1 MSESLLLL
9 AIALAASS
17 GAVGLLFGRR
27 SRGGQWL
34 ATVIAVLG
42 SAAGL
47 AGVGVFWAGA
57 GQAGKPDVL
66 ICLPWSVPGGQF
78 LVGIDAISAVF
89 LLPVFLVSLL
99 GSVYGLSYWKQTEHP
114 ENGRKLRLFYGTLTA
129 GMALLVIA
137 RNGVLFLFGWEIMAL
152 SGFFLVTTDDRVR
165 EVRRSGWIYLVATHA
180 AALFLFALFGLLR
193 KATGS
198 FTLAPLDA
206 AALAPGM
213 ATAIFVCAL
222 AGFGLKAGIMPL
234 HVWLPGAHANA
245 PSHVSAIMSGVILKM
260 GIYGL
265 VRVLALLP
273 TPPLAWG
280 YTVLG
285 LGVVSGV
292 LGVAFAVGQ
301 HDLKRLLA
309 YHSIE
314 NIGIIVMGLGLA
326 LLGRTLGRADW
337 IVLGL
342 GGALLHVWNHA
353 LFKSLLFFSAG
364 SVLHATGSRQIDR
377 LGGLAKTMPRTALA
391 FLVGAI
397 AICGLPPLN
406 GFVSELLIYLGLFG
420 TLGIGA
426 GAACPIAA
434 FAAPALAL
442 IGALAVACFVKV
454 FGAVFLGSARSEDAM
469 HAHESPWSMI
479 GPMGVLMAGCGF
491 IGLFPALVAP
501 LLGRAIAA
509 WSPETADAGSRLA
522 TLAPLDWISGMG
534 LLLLVLLGLGSA
546 VLWLRLRASD
556 LATGS
561 TWGCGYAAPT
571 ARMQYTSSS
580 FAQMLVGLFAWAL
593 RPQVRQAFQ
602 PDKLG
607 QARKPDVQ
615 TTPLFPKKTAFH
627 SHVPDS
633 VLDRA
638 VLPSFRL
645 AARLLSWFHV
655 FHQGSIQTYLLYI
668 FLTLVALL
676 LWR

>member
-1 MSESLLLL
+1 MSEWLLLL
-9 AIALAASS
+9 GIGLAAVS
-17 GAVGLLFGRR
+17 GPAGLLFGRQ
-27 SRGGQWL
+27 SKVGQWL
-34 ATVIAVLG
+34 ATLLAVLG
-42 SAAGL
+42 CGAGL
-47 AGVGVFWAGA
+47 AGVGLFWVVVGR
-57 GQAGKPDVL
+57 PIV
-66 ICLPWSVPGGQF
+66 LPWAVPGGEF
-78 LVGIDAISAVF
+78 FIGIDALSAVF
-89 LLPVFLVSLL
+89 LLPIFLVSLL
-99 GSVYGLSYWKQTEHP
+99 GSIYGLGYWNLAEHA
-114 ENGRKLRLFYGTLTA
+114 ENGRKLRVFYGTLTA

-152 SGFFLVTTDDRVR
+152 SAFFLVTTDDRLP
-165 EVRRSGWIYLVATHA
+165 EVRRSGWIYLVATHG
-180 AALFLFALFGLLR
+180 AALSLLALFALLR
-193 KATGS
+193 AASGS
-198 FTLAPLDA
+198 FTLVALDA
-206 AALAPGM
+206 GSLSPGM

-222 AGFGLKAGIMPL
+222 VGFGLKAGIMPF

-245 PSHVSAIMSGVILKM
+245 PSHVSAIMSGVMLKM

-265 VRVLALLP
+265 VRVFALLP
-273 TPPLAWG
+273 APPLAWG
-280 YTVLG
+280 YVVLG
-285 LGVVSGV
+285 LGVASGV

-314 NIGIIVMGLGLA
+314 NIGIIVIGLGLA
-326 LLGRTLGRADW
+326 LIGRTLQRADW
-337 IVLGL
+337 IILGL

-364 SVLHATGSRQIDR
+364 SVIHATAELRGSLPKKTDR

-420 TLGIGA
+420 TLGIGE

-454 FGAVFLGSARSEDAM
+454 YGAVFLGSGRSEDVR

-479 GPMGVLMAGCGF
+479 GPMGVLIVCCCL
-491 IGLFPALVAP
+491 IGLFPSLIAP
-501 LLGRAIAA
+501 FLGRAIAV

-522 TLAPLDWISGMG
+522 TLAPLGWISGMG
-534 LLLLVLLGLGSA
+534 LLLLLLLGLGCVA
-546 VLWLRLRASD
+546 LRQRLRAGD
-556 LATGS
+556 LAAGS

-571 ARMQYTSSS
+571 ARIQYTSSS
-580 FAQMLVGLFAWAL
+580 FAQMLVGMFSWAL
-593 RPQVRQAFQ
+593 RPQVQ
-602 PDKLG
+602 PP
-607 QARKPDVQ
+607 AEMR
-615 TTPLFPKKTAFH
+615 LFPEATSFH
-627 SHVPDS
+627 SHVPDT
-633 VLDRA
+633 VLDGA
-638 VLPSFRL
+638 VLPSFRQMV
-645 AARLLSWFHV
+645 RLFSWFHV

-676 LWR
+676 LCH